1 MNILSLVIKQKQNS
15 NNLILSY
22 SCAESSLVQVDIN
35 NKDELLTELTKL
47 KAIHGSKVWLS
58 ENLSI
63 LLEFSYK
70 AGFYFKDTNM
80 IDIST
85 EVNMLM
91 QTHPDFVDNAL
102 PSSVTKTITLLDN
115 VISTHLQAKDRQVNK
130 HVLITQMITRANYIK
145 AIVKLTVNG
154 KGFPIDEHVLKAI
167 FTNKEQTISA
177 IQEQVNNHYGTLF
190 LKNKANNVKALDHDR
205 LKQLAKNNGYQWQ
218 ASVSGHYLKM
228 DKSYLKQLANQYPT
242 LRFFYDAMTTIRSIQ
257 STDLLNLE
265 VDGFIKPSLHL
276 MTQKTGRNSPK
287 PSEGYLLNA
296 SYWIRTLIKP
306 KPSHCI
312 IAIDWCQQEI
322 GIAAALSNDKKLIDI
337 YNAPERDVYLALAK
351 MADFAP
357 SSATKNTHPEIR
369 QLFKTM
375 QIGLGYG
382 KAVWSL
388 TEDIKQSS
396 NSITLSDAYNK
407 AQQIHHWHK
416 TTFTD
421 YWQWTENTINQAR
434 QSGFIQSMD
443 GWTYFVNDAIR
454 DTQLL
459 NFPMQAN
466 GAALMRLAI
475 VNLEKYQDIDLICTQ
490 HDAIYVNTDVCNKE
504 RVIEHIQQSMDK
516 ACIDLFKGK
525 ITLRTELT
533 IYDEFTGFNQ
543 NKATTPFE
551 RIINQLKD
559 VA

>member
-1 MNILSLVIKQKQNS
+1 MKILSLVIKKKQHS
-15 NNLILSY
+15 SNLILSY
-22 SCAESSLVQVDIN
+22 CCAESPLVQIDIN
-35 NKDELLTELTKL
+35 NKGELLTELTKL
-47 KAIHGSKVWLS
+47 KASHGSKVWLS

-85 EVNMLM
+85 EVNMLI
-91 QTHPDFVDNAL
+91 QTHPDFVDNTL
-102 PSSVTKTITLLDN
+102 PSGITKTITLLDS
-115 VISTHLQAKDRQVNK
+115 VISTHLQAKDRQINK
-130 HVLITQMITRANYIK
+130 QVLIAQMITRANYIK

-154 KGFPIDEHVLKAI
+154 KGFPIDKHSLKTI
-167 FTNKEQTISA
+167 FTNKDQTINA
-177 IQEQVNNHYGTLF
+177 IQEQVNDHYGTLF

-205 LKQLAKNNGYQWQ
+205 LKQLVKNKNYQWQ

-242 LRFFYDAMTTIRSIQ
+242 LRFFYDALTTIRSIQ
-257 STDLLNLE
+257 TTDLLNLE
-265 VDGFIKPSLHL
+265 ANGFIKPSLHL

-296 SYWIRTLIKP
+296 SHWIRTLIKS
-306 KPSHCI
+306 KPDHCI
-312 IAIDWCQQEI
+312 IAVDWCQQEI
-322 GIAAALSNDKKLIDI
+322 GIAAALSNDKRLIDI
-337 YNAPERDVYLALAK
+337 YNAPECDVYLALAK

-357 SSATKNTHPEIR
+357 SSATKKSHPEIR
-369 QLFKTM
+369 QLFKAM

-382 KAVWSL
+382 KSVWSL
-388 TEDIKQSS
+388 TKDIKQLSY
-396 NSITLSDAYNK
+396 SITFSDAYNK

-416 TTFTD
+416 TTFTG

-434 QSGFIQSMD
+434 QSGFIQSID
-443 GWTYFVNDAIR
+443 GWTYFVNDAVR

-459 NFPMQAN
+459 NFPMQAS

-475 VNLEKYQDIDLICTQ
+475 VNLAKYQGIDLICTQ
-490 HDAIYVNTDVCNKE
+490 HDAIYVNAKVCNKE
-504 RVIEHIQQSMDK
+504 KVIEQIQQSMDK
-516 ACIDLFKGK
+516 ACVDLFKGK
-525 ITLRTELT
+525 IMLRTELT
-533 IYDEFTGFNQ
+533 IYDEFIGFNQ
-543 NKATTPFE
+543 NKTTTPFE

>member
-1 MNILSLVIKQKQNS
+1 MNILSLVIKQKQHS

-22 SCAESSLVQVDIN
+22 CCVESSLVQVDIN

-63 LLEFSYK
+63 LLGFSYK

-80 IDIST
+80 IDVST
-85 EVNMLM
+85 EANMLI

-102 PSSVTKTITLLDN
+102 PSCITKTITLLEKL
-115 VISTHLQAKDRQVNK
+115 ISTHLHAKSQQITK
-130 HVLITQMITRANYIK
+130 HVLIAQMITRANYIK

-154 KGFPIDEHVLKAI
+154 KGFPIDKQALKVI
-167 FTNKEQTISA
+167 FTNKEQTINV
-177 IQEQVNNHYGTLF
+177 IQEQVNHHYGTLF
-190 LKNKANNVKALDHDR
+190 LQNKANNGKLLDHDR
-205 LKQLAKNNGYQWQ
+205 LKKLAKNEGYQWQ

-242 LRFFYDAMTTIRSIQ
+242 LRFFYDALSTIRSIQ
-257 STDLLNLE
+257 STYLLNLE
-265 VDGFIKPSLHL
+265 AEGFIKPSLHL

-296 SYWIRTLIKP
+296 SHWIRTLIKP
-306 KPSHCI
+306 KPDHCI

-337 YNAPERDVYLALAK
+337 YNAPECDVYLALAK
-351 MADFAP
+351 MAGFAP
-357 SSATKNTHPEIR
+357 SSATKKTHPEVR

-388 TEDIKQSS
+388 TKDIKQSS
-396 NSITLSDAYNK
+396 NHITLSDAYNK
-407 AQQIHHWHK
+407 AQQIHRWHK
-416 TTFTD
+416 TTFTG
-421 YWQWTENTINQAR
+421 YWQWTEHTINQAR
-434 QSGFIQSMD
+434 KSGFIQSTD
-443 GWTYFVNDAIR
+443 GWTYFVTDAVR

-475 VNLEKYQDIDLICTQ
+475 MNLAQHQDIDLICTQ
-490 HDAIYVNTDVCNKE
+490 HDAIYVNARICDKK
-504 RVIEHIQQSMDK
+504 RVIEQIQQSMDN
-516 ACIDLFKGK
+516 ACNDLFKDK

-533 IYDEFTGFNQ
+533 IYDEFTGFSQ
-543 NKATTPFE
+543 NKTITPFE